1 MNPFWQPF
9 TLNLEEL
16 CYGDISWPLK
26 ISVYDHQPSGKHRLI
41 GEFETCIQ
49 ELMQRIG
56 VRGNADRE
64 MAFEVFAEGKS
75 ETRGLIC
82 VLEANLQLEE
92 EHNNTSENADNPTH
106 PAPPVGPQEQ
116 FSAATTAAPPLFV
129 AEKIEF

>member
-1 MNPFWQPF
+1 LNPFWQPL

-16 CYGDISWPLK
+16 CYGDISWPVK

-56 VRGNADRE
+56 LRGNADRE
-64 MAFEVFAEGKS
+64 MAFEIFSEGKS

-82 VLEANLQLEE
+82 VLQADLRLEQE
-92 EHNNTSENADNPTH
+92 EINTENVYNHNQQQ
-106 PAPPVGPQEQ
+106 PPGDPKEQ
-116 FSAATTAAPPLFV
+116 FSTAATTTPPFIV
-129 AEKIEF
+129 EKLEF